1 MNILIINLTR
11 FGDLIQTQPVI
22 SGYKSLGHRIGLVC
36 LENFASAATL
46 MDGVDAVFPF
56 PGAGLLAGL
65 DADWR
70 EAVRNAVEFK
80 ASVLESFLLIGL

>member
-1 MNILIINLTR
+1 MNVLIINLTR

-22 SGYKSLGHRIGLVC
+22 SGFKSLGHRVGLVC
-36 LENFASAATL
+36 LDNFASAAL
-46 MDGVDAVFPF
+46 LLDGVDHLFPF

-70 EAVRNAVEFK
+70 LAVRDATEFK
-80 ASVLESFLLIGL
+80 DRKSVV